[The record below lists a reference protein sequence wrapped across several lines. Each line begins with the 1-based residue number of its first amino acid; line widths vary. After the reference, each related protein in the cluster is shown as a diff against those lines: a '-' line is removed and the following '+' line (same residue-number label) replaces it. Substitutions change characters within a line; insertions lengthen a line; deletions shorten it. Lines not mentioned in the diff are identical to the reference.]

1 MPFIGGG
8 EMEYVSREALLK
20 ALRMSIDCKDC
31 PRNVDRRTY
40 YDECACSEVADI
52 CNVITDFPKADVR
65 EVKHGKWI
73 ENHDWIRCDI
83 CGFEIKDEY
92 YEKRLQYKGCPNC
105 LSVMDIK

>member
-1 MPFIGGG
+1 MIDSGRVDVLIIIDENKIFEVDDDIKN
-8 EMEYVSREALLK
+8 ELIALLK
-20 ALRMSIDCKDC
+20 KK
-31 PRNVDRRTY
+31 
-40 YDECACSEVADI
+40 AD
-52 CNVITDFPKADVR
+52 NVITDFPKADVR

-73 ENHDWIRCDI
+73 EEHDWIRCGI